1 MADHCY
7 AGIKTRVLNVLDK
20 DQIAVFAAEVDV
32 VDILFNCA
40 GFVHN
45 GTILDCTEE
54 QWDFAF
60 DLNVKSMYSMIRAF
74 LPKAS
79 LRMSALE
86 CT

>member
-1 MADHCY
+1 MCYADHRP
-7 AGIKTRVLNVLDK
+7 GIKTRVLNVLDK
-20 DQIAVFAAEVDV
+20 DQIATFAAEVAV

-74 LPKAS
+74 LPKVRLS
-79 LRMSALE
+79 SCVLL
-86 CT
+86 